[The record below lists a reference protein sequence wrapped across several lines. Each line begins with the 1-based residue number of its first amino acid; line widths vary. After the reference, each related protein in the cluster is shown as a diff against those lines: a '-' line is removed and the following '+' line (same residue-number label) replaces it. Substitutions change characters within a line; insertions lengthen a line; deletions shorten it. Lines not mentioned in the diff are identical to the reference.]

1 MLNKKQIPMFIT
13 NWLTEHEDEIGNQ
26 TKEAILNEAAKLN
39 NLPEGQKPNPI
50 AFVNIIY
57 KDEKLQNKS
66 KEKNEL
72 TQEFSQSFNEFY
84 QDK

>member
-1 MLNKKQIPMFIT
+1 MN
-13 NWLTEHEDEIGNQ
+13 
-26 TKEAILNEAAKLN
+26 EAIKLKDV
-39 NLPEGQKPNPI
+39 PEGQKPSSI

-57 KDEKLQNKS
+57 KDKKLEDKN

-72 TQEFSQSFNEFY
+72 TQEFSQSFNEYY